1 MCGVCVYYNMRG
13 SDELCMY
20 QLGNTFIINGELVS
34 HYNDCIYVYIRRL
47 QLYTVI
53 IKYSKQIIIMLQYSL
68 VLCYYDKVRC
78 I

>member
-34 HYNDCIYVYIRRL
+34 HYNDCIYVYIDYICTL
-47 QLYTVI
+47 
-53 IKYSKQIIIMLQYSL
+53 SL
-68 VLCYYDKVRC
+68 
-78 I
+78 